1 MSKIMSLWEKTSLI
15 ALKLRTDEMS
25 LNLHSKEKKQAFFL
39 ILPSIIGMGVFFV
52 LPFVWMI
59 VLSFNQLTSSG
70 KAFGFGNYIQLF
82 SNSSFR
88 LAATNT
94 ARFTIISVILIM
106 SISLALALMLN
117 KKLPMK
123 RQLKTAFI
131 VPLVVPVASIIL
143 FFEMIFDGN
152 GLVNGIINAFGLTG
166 VNWLSSD
173 KTMAVVVV
181 IYVWKNVGYNII
193 LFLAGLQNIPTEYY
207 EAASIDGANSIQQ
220 FYFITFVYLMPTSF
234 FVFVISIMNSFKVF
248 REVYILAGAY
258 PHQSVYML
266 QHFMNNQFVKLDY
279 YKLVSAAILMMI
291 VITII
296 VFIIFKVQNRI
307 SKAIGD

>member
-1 MSKIMSLWEKTSLI
+1 
-15 ALKLRTDEMS
+15 MS
-25 LNLHSKEKKQAFFL
+25 LNLHSKENKEAFFL
-39 ILPSIIGMGVFFV
+39 ILPSILGMGVFFV
-52 LPFVWMI
+52 LPFVWMLF
-59 VLSFNQLTSSG
+59 LSFNQLTSSG
-70 KAFGFGNYIQLF
+70 KTVGLGNYIQLF

-94 ARFTIISVILIM
+94 TRFTVISVVLIM
-106 SISLALALMLN
+106 SISLVLALLLN
-117 KKLPMK
+117 KKLPLK
-123 RQLKTAFI
+123 RELRTAFV

-143 FFEMIFDGN
+143 FFELIFDGN
-152 GLVNGIINAFGLTG
+152 GIINGIANGFGLAG
-166 VNWLSSD
+166 ANWLSSEQ
-173 KTMAVVVV
+173 TMIVVVV

-193 LFLAGLQNIPTEYY
+193 LFWSGLQNIPIEYY
-207 EAASIDGANSIQQ
+207 EAASIDGANGFQQ
-220 FYFITFVYLMPTSF
+220 FRFITFVYLMPTSF

-266 QHFMNNQFVKLDY
+266 QHFMNNQFSKLDY

-296 VFIIFKVQNRI
+296 VFIMFKVQNKI
-307 SKAIGD
+307 CKAIGE

>member
-1 MSKIMSLWEKTSLI
+1 MSI
-15 ALKLRTDEMS
+15 
-25 LNLHSKEKKQAFFL
+25 NLHSKEKKEAFLL
-39 ILPSIIGMGVFFV
+39 IIPSILGMGIFFV

-59 VLSFNQLTSSG
+59 ALSFNQLTSSG
-70 KAFGFGNYIQLF
+70 KSVGFGNYIQLF
-82 SNSSFR
+82 SNSSFK
-88 LAATNT
+88 LAAINT
-94 ARFTIISVILIM
+94 TRFTVISVLLIM
-106 SISLALALMLN
+106 SISLILALMLN
-117 KKLPMK
+117 KKLPLK
-123 RQLKTAFI
+123 RQLRTAFV

-143 FFEMIFDGN
+143 FFEMVFDGN
-152 GLVNGIINAFGLTG
+152 GLINAVADGLGFAG
-166 VNWLSSD
+166 VNWLSSE

-193 LFLAGLQNIPTEYY
+193 LFWSGLQSIPVEYY
-207 EAASIDGANSIQQ
+207 EAASIDGANGFQQ
-220 FYFITFVYLMPTSF
+220 FRYITLVYLMPTSF

-266 QHFMNNQFVKLDY
+266 QHFMNNQFSKLDY

-296 VFIIFKVQNRI
+296 VFIVFKIQKRI
-307 SKAIGD
+307 SKAIGE